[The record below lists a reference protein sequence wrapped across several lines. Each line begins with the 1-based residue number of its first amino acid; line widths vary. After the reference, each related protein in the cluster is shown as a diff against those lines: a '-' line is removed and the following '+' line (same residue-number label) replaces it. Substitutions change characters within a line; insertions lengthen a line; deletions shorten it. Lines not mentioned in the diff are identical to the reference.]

1 MLEEQDPAM
10 PGLHQNELEIIEPE
24 TSVVELIGVSA
35 TWTNDYKSKTL
46 SDLNIKVKS
55 GKLYAIIGSVG
66 SGKSSILQL
75 LLGELPIY
83 SGDVLI
89 NGDVSYGSQE
99 SWLFSGSVR
108 NNILFGLPYDKL
120 RYQETVKNCALL
132 TDFQQLPHGDK
143 TFVGERG
150 SALSGG
156 QRARVSLARAVYKNA
171 SIYLLDDPL
180 SAVDS
185 HVGKHLF
192 DECIGPNGFLARQ
205 RATRVLVTHQVHF
218 LKDADW
224 IIVMDQG
231 QVLRQGTYD
240 DVMDI
245 DLTLYVS
252 PIASEDDKTDEQ
264 DSVEDEEDI
273 PYIDDAPGGSK
284 GYAKLKTS
292 ETRKS
297 LSRASIVSSVGD
309 ISAIEESEARQEEK
323 TETRIPFYR
332 VFWLYFRAGANLP
345 VLMSIVVFL
354 LVSQLVTSGSD
365 YFVQFWT
372 NQEFLRLLGD
382 ETYFTT
388 NEGLTI
394 YGFLILAV
402 VVVTLSRGFIFF
414 AVCMR
419 SSKTLHD
426 KSFLSLLHSPM
437 RFFDTNPSGR
447 ILNRFSKDMGAV
459 DELLP
464 KAIIDSVQV
473 NTNFLQPF
481 SGTQTASNFS
491 SLYVRIF
498 FPPFTLEQNL
508 LVMSGI
514 LILIAITTS
523 GAIFLVALGGAVLLY
538 GLILKLYLQT
548 AQDLKRLEGI
558 SKFFLLMMSFASGYA
573 LL

>member
-1 MLEEQDPAM
+1 MLEEQDPST
-10 PGLHQNELEIIEPE
+10 PGLHQNEMEIIEPE
-24 TSVVELIGVSA
+24 ASVVEMINVNAS
-35 TWTNDYKSKTL
+35 WTSDYKSKTL
-46 SDLNIKVKS
+46 ADLNIKIKS

-99 SWLFSGSVR
+99 SWLFSGTIR

-120 RYQETVKNCALL
+120 RYQETVKHCALL
-132 TDFQQLPHGDK
+132 TDFQQLPQGDK

-185 HVGKHLF
+185 QVGKHLF
-192 DECIGPNGFLARQ
+192 DECIGPNGYLCRQ
-205 RATRVLVTHQVHF
+205 RATRILVTHQVHF

-224 IIVMDQG
+224 VIVMDKG
-231 QVLRQGTYD
+231 SVLRQGTFN

-245 DLTLYVS
+245 DLTQFVS
-252 PIASEDDKTDEQ
+252 PLPSEDDDKIE
-264 DSVEDEEDI
+264 EDEDDDDI
-273 PYIDDAPGGSK
+273 PFIDDVPGGGK
-284 GYAKLKTS
+284 GYTKLKTF
-292 ETRKS
+292 EPRKS
-297 LSRASIVSSVGD
+297 LSRASLVSSVAD
-309 ISAIEESEARQEEK
+309 ISAVEESESRQEEK
-323 TETRIPFYR
+323 SETRIPFYK
-332 VFWLYFRAGANLP
+332 VFWQYFRAGANVS
-345 VLMSIVVFL
+345 VLISIVIFL
-354 LVSQLVTSGSD
+354 LFSQLVTSGSD
-365 YFVQFWT
+365 FFVTIWT
-372 NQEFLRLLGD
+372 NQEFLRLLGE
-382 ETYFTT
+382 ETLFSTT
-388 NEGLTI
+388 DGLYI

-419 SSKTLHD
+419 ASKKLHD

-464 KAIIDSVQV
+464 KAIIESAQVKFHLNNHVQSTLAII
-473 NTNFLQPF
+473 NMRLRLNETQRNFNREFQKY
-481 SGTQTASNFS
+481 S
-491 SLYVRIF
+491 
-498 FPPFTLEQNL
+498 E
-508 LVMSGI
+508 
-514 LILIAITTS
+514 
-523 GAIFLVALGGAVLLY
+523 ALSMFDV
-538 GLILKLYLQT
+538 
-548 AQDLKRLEGI
+548 
-558 SKFFLLMMSFASGYA
+558 
-573 LL
+573 

>member
-1 MLEEQDPAM
+1 MLEEQDAAT
-10 PGLHQNELEIIEPE
+10 PGLHQNEIEIVEPE
-24 TSVVELIGVSA
+24 TSIVEMINVSA
-35 TWTNDYKSKTL
+35 TWTNDYNSKTL

-55 GKLYAIIGSVG
+55 GKLYAIIGPVG

-89 NGDVSYGSQE
+89 NGNFSYGSQE
-99 SWLFSGSVR
+99 SWLFSGTVR

-120 RYQETVKNCALL
+120 RYQETVKHCALL

-185 HVGKHLF
+185 HVGKQLF
-192 DECIGPNGFLARQ
+192 DECMGPQGYLARQ
-205 RATRVLVTHQVHF
+205 RATRILVTHQVHF

-224 IIVMDQG
+224 VIVMERG
-231 QVLRQGTYD
+231 KILRQGSYN

-245 DLTLYVS
+245 DLAQYVS
-252 PIASEDDKTDEQ
+252 PVTSEDDKDTEDDKFIVDE
-264 DSVEDEEDI
+264 EEEDI
-273 PYIDDAPGGSK
+273 PFIDDAPGAK
-284 GYAKLKTS
+284 KNYVKLKS
-292 ETRKS
+292 METRKS
-297 LSRASIVSSVGD
+297 LSRASIVSSAGD
-309 ISAIEESEARQEEK
+309 ISAAEECEARQEEK
-323 TETRIPFYR
+323 SETRIPFYK
-332 VFWLYFRAGANLP
+332 VFWQYFRAGASLS
-345 VLMSIVVFL
+345 VLIFIVIFL
-354 LVSQLVTSGSD
+354 IFSQLVTSGSD
-365 YFVQFWT
+365 YFVTFWT
-372 NQEFLRLLGD
+372 DQEFIRLLGG
-382 ETYFTT
+382 ETVFSTID
-388 NEGLTI
+388 GLYI

-402 VVVTLSRGFIFF
+402 VAVTLSRGFIFF

-419 SSKTLHD
+419 ASKKLHD

-464 KAIIDSVQV
+464 KAIIEATQVQKI
-473 NTNFLQPF
+473 FPKKQP
-481 SGTQTASNFS
+481 Q
-491 SLYVRIF
+491 
-498 FPPFTLEQNL
+498 
-508 LVMSGI
+508 
-514 LILIAITTS
+514 
-523 GAIFLVALGGAVLLY
+523 AIFHRERKNLFIY
-538 GLILKLYLQT
+538 
-548 AQDLKRLEGI
+548 
-558 SKFFLLMMSFASGYA
+558 FLFLFLAELAGDVWNINPYRHHHFGFNVSYCVGRCRHS
-573 LL
+573 LWINP